1 MMKKC
6 VTMCVVVVA
15 VTLLLGSVSSA
26 ATIHWTG
33 LGDDNLW
40 SNPANFGSQK
50 TTPRVS

>member
-1 MMKKC
+1 
-6 VTMCVVVVA
+6 MCRKLIYLISFVLV
-15 VTLLLGSVSSA
+15 LGSVSEA